1 MAVVSVREMPV
12 GRNGTPEE
20 TTDNRTVSRQWLVT
34 VNDPNDTIF
43 TIVNDGNY
51 FSSGI
56 PSYLSPHPANVFY
69 TCRSVEL
76 DSQSPLHWYAT
87 ATYSTAPVSQEERE
101 RNEQPNPLDRRL
113 KFSVDTIEFQ
123 RYSDKDANGDPYKNS
138 ADVPYPAQVHEDSRI
153 VIRLRKNVTSWNT
166 AWFALRKSVNQA
178 GMTFT
183 DGVSSVSFDAEKGL
197 LKRLVMGEVAEENG
211 YVFYPLS
218 AEIHL
223 NTDGWKKEL
232 TDQGFT
238 AKDTSGKLIRMK
250 VYDSDASSVAS
261 STLVDTIEELPL
273 NGSGNPLFKPDG
285 TAYDP
290 LITELQFN
298 EFDEFPVKDWGP
310 LPFWS

>member
-1 MAVVSVREMPV
+1 MSVVSVQEMPV

-20 TTDNRTVSRQWLVT
+20 TADNRTVSRQWLVT
-34 VNDPNDTIF
+34 VNDPNDNIF

-76 DSQSPLHWYAT
+76 DPQSPLHWYAI
-87 ATYSTAPVSQEERE
+87 ATYSTAPVSQEDRE

-138 ADVPYPAQVHEDSRI
+138 ADVPYPAQVHEDARI
-153 VIRLRKNVTSWNT
+153 IIRLRKNITTWNT
-166 AWFALRKSVNQA
+166 AWFALRNSVNENA
-178 GMTFT
+178 MTIT
-183 DGVSSVSFDAEKGL
+183 DGVSTVSFDAEKGL

-218 AEIHL
+218 AEVHL
-223 NTDGWKKEL
+223 NNDGWKKQL
-232 TDQGFT
+232 VDQGFT
-238 AKDTSGKLIRMK
+238 ARAASGKLIRMK
-250 VYDSDASSVAS
+250 VYDSDDSGVATT
-261 STLVDTIEELPL
+261 TLVDTIEELPL
-273 NGSGNPLFKPDG
+273 GGNGKPLFMPDG
-285 TAYDP
+285 SAFDP
-290 LITELQFN
+290 AITELQFN
-298 EFDEFPVKDWGP
+298 EFDEFPVRDWGP